1 MSKNYKYTSKNLLD
15 FKEHYHY
22 STFSGTKFLED
33 FIKSREL
40 YLKKIQN
47 KKNGNLNNWF
57 DNFFKETINKEST
70 SFLLSRFLKNGENRG
85 FVIKLHKKFE
95 VHKRVYVSY
104 DLNDMKPKSLDI
116 EILNFILLGLS
127 LSKLYQ
133 ESSFLGYL
141 NSILKLNDI
150 ICSIP
155 ANENFL
161 FSEVIE
167 NLIKS
172 EIGFIRNL
180 K

>member
-1 MSKNYKYTSKNLLD
+1 
-15 FKEHYHY
+15 
-22 STFSGTKFLED
+22 
-33 FIKSREL
+33 
-40 YLKKIQN
+40 
-47 KKNGNLNNWF
+47 
-57 DNFFKETINKEST
+57 
-70 SFLLSRFLKNGENRG
+70 
-85 FVIKLHKKFE
+85 

-161 FSEVIE
+161 FSEEIE